1 MARRR
6 PSLLVRPCRNE
17 EAVLR
22 ITRVYTRTGDGG
34 DTGLGGG
41 QRVPKDSPRIEAYGT
56 VDELNSYLGV
66 AIAACTDAEIK
77 GELETMQH
85 RLFDVG
91 SDLCLLE
98 EDKKKFNFP
107 PFPKDEVERLEKLMD
122 KATEELA
129 PLEEFI
135 LPGGSPASA
144 HLHVA
149 RCIAR
154 RAERLC
160 VGLARMEKFSEQV
173 VPYLNRLSD
182 ALFVLARLANK
193 RAGQADVFWKKKRG
207 LVDRPTGP

>member
-1 MARRR
+1 M
-6 PSLLVRPCRNE
+6 
-17 EAVLR
+17 R

-41 QRVPKDSPRIEAYGT
+41 QRVPKDSLRIETYGT

-66 AIAACTDAEIK
+66 CVTVCTDPEIR
-77 GELETMQH
+77 GLLEEMQH

-91 SDLCLLE
+91 GDLCVLDEDKAKFNMPIFPKEETDLLE
-98 EDKKKFNFP
+98 KI
-107 PFPKDEVERLEKLMD
+107 MD
-122 KATEELA
+122 KAQEETG

-135 LPGGSPASA
+135 IPGGTACAA

-149 RCIAR
+149 RCICR
-154 RAERLC
+154 RAERLA
-160 VGLARMEKFSEQV
+160 VALAHEEKVSPTI

-193 RAGQADVFWKKKRG
+193 RAGTGDVFWKKKRG
-207 LVDRPTGP
+207 LIEKEKKS